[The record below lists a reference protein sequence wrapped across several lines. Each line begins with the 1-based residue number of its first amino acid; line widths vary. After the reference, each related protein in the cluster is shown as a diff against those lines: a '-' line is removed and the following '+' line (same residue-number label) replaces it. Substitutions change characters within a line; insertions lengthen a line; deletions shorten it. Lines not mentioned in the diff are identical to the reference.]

1 MKKPN
6 IDKKSVE
13 IAMNILNRELSMNKG
28 IASEWYLW
36 GYTEAICAFLWEYTG
51 IPLWQLRRDDYD
63 DFVKEAME
71 LEGEICSFGIN
82 NTDVTEINDTQTRFE
97 RRLNNANEEKI

>member
-13 IAMNILNRELSMNKG
+13 IAMNLLSRELSLNKG
-28 IASEWYLW
+28 MASEWYLW

-51 IPLWQLRRDDYD
+51 ISLGQLRMDDYD
-63 DFVKEAME
+63 DFVKEVRE
-71 LEGEICSFGIN
+71 LEDERCPFGIN
-82 NTDVTEINDTQTRFE
+82 NTDATEINDTQTRFDGETSE
-97 RRLNNANEEKI
+97 RR